1 MEEQNNKITK
11 IKDEEN
17 KDKVEEEN
25 RTGDNQTYL
34 ELAMKYPSPKEIA
47 NWILETV
54 KNFNWNDQQKE
65 VFKTAMNEVNKIFM
79 ESKWDETELAK
90 VRFRLYAINNWIDKK
105 NDSKDTIDNTDT
117 QQNTQWEN
125 KPDQSNI
132 ENSDIQKQEANWEW
146 ISMDQMTAKKI
157 AISDAVKNLWGN
169 GSIPYKIIEDKMF
182 KLSDGNYKSKI
193 KIQKL

>member
-54 KNFNWNDQQKE
+54 KNFN
-65 VFKTAMNEVNKIFM
+65 
-79 ESKWDETELAK
+79 
-90 VRFRLYAINNWIDKK
+90 
-105 NDSKDTIDNTDT
+105 
-117 QQNTQWEN
+117 
-125 KPDQSNI
+125 
-132 ENSDIQKQEANWEW
+132 
-146 ISMDQMTAKKI
+146 
-157 AISDAVKNLWGN
+157 
-169 GSIPYKIIEDKMF
+169 
-182 KLSDGNYKSKI
+182 
-193 KIQKL
+193 